1 MARVVPDKRL
11 VEDEVGLLEARLDV
25 AGLPLVRVLAE
36 RELPGPGRG
45 EILFRPLQFL
55 HLRPRGRGRRACPGS
70 WLWGARRRQRA
81 DPGVALRARVGTV
94 GPQCLNRIHRER
106 QRLVLHLNPLNRF
119 GRGELVHRRHGQ
131 NRLAVIQRLHRQ
143 AALAERARDDA
154 FSEIRTFDDGGEIV
168 DCQDG
173 FDTRHRERRARVD
186 AHHTRMRHRAAQQL
200 REQHA
205 LGAEIFRVLRL
216 ACHLR
221 DEVGGRVVLA
231 D

>member
-70 WLWGARRRQRA
+70 WLRGARRRQRA
-81 DPGVALRARVGTV
+81 NPGVALRARVGTV
-94 GPQCLNRIHRER
+94 GPQRFKRIDRER
-106 QRLVLHLNPLNRF
+106 QRLVLDLNPLDRF

-154 FSEIRTFDDGGEIV
+154 LTQVRALDHGRQIV
-168 DCQDG
+168 DGQDR
-173 FDTRHRERRARVD
+173 FDARHRERRARVD
-186 AHHTRMRHRAAQQL
+186 AHHARMRHRAAQQL
-200 REQHA
+200 REQHP
-205 LGAEIFRVLRL
+205 LGAEVFRVLRL

-221 DEVGGRVVLA
+221 DEVRGRIVLA